1 MTNDAVSSSA
11 EDVADNRASKIGR
24 PLANNIGRD
33 DVPNLVS
40 DLASLLTQPIG
51 GDSVSALPQDRHL
64 RRLAAL
70 MAIRA
75 AADDLAT
82 AAAFDAAKHGAMYP
96 AIGEAAG
103 ITRQAA
109 RVRWPGL
116 ADLARKA
123 QIRANNPDP
132 GATKATPEEEF

>member
-1 MTNDAVSSSA
+1 MTNDVVGSSA
-11 EDVADNRASKIGR
+11 EDVADDKSSKVVR
-24 PLANNIGRD
+24 SLAHNIGHD
-33 DVPNLVS
+33 DVHTLVS
-40 DLASLLTQPIG
+40 ELASLLTQTIG

-70 MAIRA
+70 MTIRA
-75 AADDLAT
+75 VADDLAT
-82 AAAFDAAKHGAMYP
+82 AAAIDAATNGAMYP

-103 ITRQAA
+103 MTRQAA

-123 QIRANNPDP
+123 QVRATNPDP
-132 GATKATPEEEF
+132 GATKAPPEEES